1 MNLNFDK
8 NYYAVIRV
16 IGIGGGGNNAINRMI
31 EDNLSGC
38 EFVAINTDAQ
48 VLMMSI
54 ADRKVLLGES
64 GLGAGSDPEI
74 GRIAAEKSI
83 ESIKEVVKDADMIF
97 LTLGEGGG
105 TGTGAAPIIATAA
118 REAGCLIVAV
128 ATKPFTFEGR
138 KRMSQAEEG
147 IENLKDKVDTLIII
161 PNDRLLEISDDN
173 TTLLNAFRLAD
184 NVLKAGV
191 RGVTDL
197 ITLPGLIN
205 LDFADIKSV
214 IKNAGNAILGDG
226 IASGESRAI
235 KAAQNAINSPLIETS
250 IEGANG
256 ILLNISGGPDLKLFE
271 VNQAAEIIRNASS
284 PNANVIFGA
293 VIDESMSDKVKVTI
307 IATGFEPKKAKVMKT
322 DDGINKK
329 KEVEK
334 KLFEFE
340 KNMDEMGRFT
350 FNFYKGSKKII
361 DICLNIPGHHNIYNA
376 CCAAAICSYLNIN
389 KELVKAGI
397 ESAVTP
403 GSRMEIIRKKDKI
416 IIDDCYNASP
426 VSVKNAI
433 DTLVLISKKK
443 NMRSVAILGD
453 MLELGND
460 SFKFHRE

>member
-1 MNLNFDK
+1 MSLNFDK
-8 NYYAVIRV
+8 SYYAVIRV

-48 VLMMSI
+48 VLMMSS

-340 KNMDEMGRFT
+340 KDILAGKDK
-350 FNFYKGSKKII
+350 KGDFKKISEDDLRSLGEDDYL
-361 DICLNIPGHHNIYNA
+361 DIPTFLRK
-376 CCAAAICSYLNIN
+376 N
-389 KELVKAGI
+389 KK
-397 ESAVTP
+397 
-403 GSRMEIIRKKDKI
+403 
-416 IIDDCYNASP
+416 
-426 VSVKNAI
+426 
-433 DTLVLISKKK
+433 
-443 NMRSVAILGD
+443 
-453 MLELGND
+453 
-460 SFKFHRE
+460 

>member
-1 MNLNFDK
+1 MSLNFDK

-48 VLMMSI
+48 VLMMSS

-97 LTLGEGGG
+97 LALGEGGG

-118 REAGCLIVAV
+118 REAGCLIIAV
-128 ATKPFTFEGR
+128 VTKPFTFEGR

-205 LDFADIKSV
+205 LDFADVKSI

-271 VNQAAEIIRNASS
+271 VNQAAEIVRNASS
-284 PNANVIFGA
+284 PNANIIFGA
-293 VIDESMSDKVKVTI
+293 VIDESMKDKVKVTI
-307 IATGFEPKKAKVMKT
+307 IATGFESDKIQKMKT
-322 DDGINKK
+322 VDGVKK
-329 KEVEK
+329 EKEVEK

-340 KNMDEMGRFT
+340 KDILAVKDKKEDF
-350 FNFYKGSKKII
+350 KKISDDDLRSLGEDDYL
-361 DICLNIPGHHNIYNA
+361 DIPTFLRK
-376 CCAAAICSYLNIN
+376 N
-389 KELVKAGI
+389 KK
-397 ESAVTP
+397 
-403 GSRMEIIRKKDKI
+403 
-416 IIDDCYNASP
+416 
-426 VSVKNAI
+426 
-433 DTLVLISKKK
+433 
-443 NMRSVAILGD
+443 
-453 MLELGND
+453 
-460 SFKFHRE
+460 

>member
-1 MNLNFDK
+1 VSLNFDK

-38 EFVAINTDAQ
+38 ELVAINTDAQ
-48 VLMMSI
+48 VLMMSS

-74 GRIAAEKSI
+74 GRIAAEKSL

-97 LTLGEGGG
+97 LALGEGGG

-118 REAGCLIVAV
+118 REAGCLIIAV
-128 ATKPFTFEGR
+128 VTKPFTFEGR

-205 LDFADIKSV
+205 LDFADVKSI

-271 VNQAAEIIRNASS
+271 VNQAAEIVRNASS
-284 PNANVIFGA
+284 PNANIIFGA
-293 VIDESMSDKVKVTI
+293 VIDESMKDKVKVTI
-307 IATGFEPKKAKVMKT
+307 IATGFESDKIQKMKT
-322 DDGINKK
+322 VDGVKK
-329 KEVEK
+329 EKEVEK

-340 KNMDEMGRFT
+340 KDILAVKDKKEDF
-350 FNFYKGSKKII
+350 KKISDDDFKSLGEDDYL
-361 DICLNIPGHHNIYNA
+361 DIPTFLRK
-376 CCAAAICSYLNIN
+376 N
-389 KELVKAGI
+389 KK
-397 ESAVTP
+397 
-403 GSRMEIIRKKDKI
+403 
-416 IIDDCYNASP
+416 
-426 VSVKNAI
+426 
-433 DTLVLISKKK
+433 
-443 NMRSVAILGD
+443 
-453 MLELGND
+453 
-460 SFKFHRE
+460 

>member
-1 MNLNFDK
+1 MSLNFDK
-8 NYYAVIRV
+8 SYYAVIRV

-48 VLMMSI
+48 VLMMSS

-340 KNMDEMGRFT
+340 KDILAGKDKKEDF
-350 FNFYKGSKKII
+350 KKISEDDLRSLGEDDYL
-361 DICLNIPGHHNIYNA
+361 DIPTFLRK
-376 CCAAAICSYLNIN
+376 N
-389 KELVKAGI
+389 KK
-397 ESAVTP
+397 
-403 GSRMEIIRKKDKI
+403 
-416 IIDDCYNASP
+416 
-426 VSVKNAI
+426 
-433 DTLVLISKKK
+433 
-443 NMRSVAILGD
+443 
-453 MLELGND
+453 
-460 SFKFHRE
+460 

>member
-1 MNLNFDK
+1 MSLNFDK
-8 NYYAVIRV
+8 SYYAVIRV

-48 VLMMSI
+48 VLMMSS

-173 TTLLNAFRLAD
+173 TTLLNAFRQAD

-340 KNMDEMGRFT
+340 KDILAGKDKKEDF
-350 FNFYKGSKKII
+350 KKISEDDLRSLGEDDYL
-361 DICLNIPGHHNIYNA
+361 DIPTFLRK
-376 CCAAAICSYLNIN
+376 N
-389 KELVKAGI
+389 KK
-397 ESAVTP
+397 
-403 GSRMEIIRKKDKI
+403 
-416 IIDDCYNASP
+416 
-426 VSVKNAI
+426 
-433 DTLVLISKKK
+433 
-443 NMRSVAILGD
+443 
-453 MLELGND
+453 
-460 SFKFHRE
+460 